1 MNNTVIVVVS
11 IMFAV
16 AVFLVLLPKILNRMG
31 LHAHYEGKDYDLTGK
46 KALIITTSQGTL
58 GDDGKATGVYASE
71 MTVPYYEFLDA
82 NIAVD
87 IASIKGGKIPIEPIS
102 LKYPIATADEK
113 RYLKDDEFKYKVK
126 NSIKIED
133 VDISEYDLVFMS
145 GGWGAAYDLGQSEIL
160 GEKITQA
167 NAEGKIIGSVCHG
180 ALGFVKAK
188 EIDGK
193 PLMEGKKMTA
203 VTDKQI
209 KELGIT
215 KTPLHPET
223 ELRKLG
229 ANYKSNSAFKDLF
242 ATLTV
247 VDGNIVTGQNQNSG
261 SETTQAM
268 MGLMEEKEK

>member
-11 IMFAV
+11 IMLAV
-16 AVFLVLLPKILNRMG
+16 AVFLVLLSKILNRMG